1 MISIEDFRDPRNVEN
16 IQIGEETLED
26 INKINII
33 NLKQQFTD
41 DPLFQKKLKA
51 FDNTSVK
58 GILLNVFDVHFW

>member
-58 GILLNVFDVHFW
+58 GILLNVFDVHF